1 LPFAPDPLDGAA
13 PASVH
18 LGWGR
23 KRLAIN
29 PTTTIEARLALT
41 PDSSNE
47 TFFREVDEDL
57 RRDQMNAFV
66 KKYAVWIV
74 LGVVLFLAAVGGWM
88 YWKEQ
93 QREAVRHQSEEL
105 AKIYADIGAG
115 RAASAPKRLA
125 PLETADNDL
134 VRASA
139 ILTHAA
145 VALESNDR
153 KTALSKYRQLAND
166 DGLPE
171 PYRDLGLLRSTALEF
186 DSLKPEEVI
195 ARLEPFAR
203 AGEPWFGSAGEMT
216 AMAYL
221 KLGKKDQA
229 GKMFAAIA
237 ADKGV
242 PDTLRSRAA
251 QIAGTLGV
259 DASASLPGISL

>member
-1 LPFAPDPLDGAA
+1 VGKEAARDHPDPI
-13 PASVH
+13 P
-18 LGWGR
+18 
-23 KRLAIN
+23 
-29 PTTTIEARLALT
+29 IEARLALT
-41 PDSSNE
+41 PDTSNE

-66 KKYAVWIV
+66 KKYAVWIG
-74 LGVVLFLAAVGGWM
+74 LGVFLFLAAVGGWM

-93 QREAVRHQSEEL
+93 QREAVRHQAEEL
-105 AKIYADIGAG
+105 SKIFADIAG
-115 RAASAPKRLA
+115 GQTAKVPQQLA
-125 PLETADNDL
+125 PLEKADNDL

-139 ILTHAA
+139 TLTQAA

-153 KTALSKYRQLAND
+153 KTALSKYRELAND

-171 PYRDLGLLRSTALEF
+171 PYRNLGLLRATALEF
-186 DSLKPEEVI
+186 DSIKAEEVI
-195 ARLEPFAR
+195 SRLEPLAR

-237 ADKGV
+237 ADQGV

>member
-1 LPFAPDPLDGAA
+1 M
-13 PASVH
+13 
-18 LGWGR
+18 
-23 KRLAIN
+23 
-29 PTTTIEARLALT
+29 ALT

-57 RRDQMNAFV
+57 RRDQMNAFM
-66 KKYAVWIV
+66 KKHGAWIL
-74 LGVVLFLAAVGGWM
+74 LGVILFLGAVGGWM
-88 YWKEQ
+88 YWQERQRQ
-93 QREAVRHQSEEL
+93 QVQHQAEEL
-105 AKIYADIGAG
+105 SKIFADIAGG
-115 RAASAPKRLA
+115 RAATVPQKLA
-125 PLETADNDL
+125 PLESAHNDL

-139 ILTHAA
+139 VLTHAA
-145 VALESNDR
+145 VALETNDR
-153 KTALSKYRQLAND
+153 KTALAKYRALAND
-166 DGLPE
+166 DGLPD
-171 PYRDLGLLRSTALEF
+171 PYRNLGLLRATAIEF

-195 ARLEPFAR
+195 ARLEPLAK

-229 GKMFAAIA
+229 GKLFAAIA